1 MIELIHTKSQ
11 LVFGCGN
18 PLLGD
23 DGFGPAV
30 IDHLERRSTL
40 PDRVGVMDVGTAIR
54 DFLFDILL
62 AAKKPQ
68 QIIIVDAAD
77 KPGYRPGALY
87 ELPVTEIDTQKTHD
101 FSLHQFPTTNMLH
114 ELQSATEIEVRIL
127 VVQAA
132 CIPDVVA
139 PGLSPAVQAAVPA
152 ACDRISALVGDGP
165 RSAKADQTR
174 EPMRVGAGFRP
185 RL

>member
-1 MIELIHTKSQ
+1 MIELIHTKSH

-30 IDHLERRSTL
+30 IDHLERCDRL
-40 PDRVGVMDVGTAIR
+40 PAHVGVMDVGTAIR

-62 AAKKPQ
+62 AERKPE
-68 QIIIVDAAD
+68 QIIVVDAAD
-77 KPGYRPGALY
+77 KAGHHPGDLY
-87 ELPVTEIDTQKTHD
+87 ELPVTEIDVQKTHD

-114 ELQSATEIEVRIL
+114 ELQAATEIEVRIL
-127 VVQAA
+127 VVQVA

-152 ACDRISALVGDGP
+152 ACERIAAMVETGP
-165 RSAKADQTR
+165 QAVVPGRNTDN
-174 EPMRVGAGFRP
+174 EMLRP
-185 RL
+185 AP

>member
-1 MIELIHTKSQ
+1 MIELIHTKSH

-30 IDHLERRSTL
+30 VDHLERRCPL
-40 PDRVGVMDVGTAIR
+40 PAHVGVMDVGTAIR

-62 AAKKPQ
+62 GERKPE

-77 KPGYRPGALY
+77 KPGHRPGDLY
-87 ELPVTEIDTQKTHD
+87 ELPVTEIDARKTHD

-114 ELQSATEIEVRIL
+114 ELQSATAIEVRIL
-127 VVQAA
+127 VVQVDH
-132 CIPDVVA
+132 IPDVVA
-139 PGLSPAVQAAVPA
+139 PGLSPTVQAAVPA
-152 ACDRISALVGDGP
+152 ACDRISALLGDGH
-165 RSAKADQTR
+165 RSAEKQQTR
-174 EPMRVGAGFRP
+174 EPMTAGAGLRP
-185 RL
+185 